1 MKGNEAEIL
10 LKDMQEYHELRDR
23 VNTIFGGTMTLKDV
37 VNSIE
42 RVSEIQKNN
51 PFNAMVLTYDESIMW
66 DEYRKIGTV
75 EECRA
80 ATGKIESI
88 VDQLEERVE
97 LARQRCIDCPVNS
110 PAYARYQMQ
119 YHERAM
125 FLEIV
130 KDIVERE
137 M

>member
-1 MKGNEAEIL
+1 MTNGEAINILKTESCCECPKAAAGYRGCGDCNIVKATWHIRKALEEIR
-10 LKDMQEYHELRDR
+10 Q
-23 VNTIFGGTMTLKDV
+23 
-37 VNSIE
+37 
-42 RVSEIQKNN
+42 
-51 PFNAMVLTYDESIMW
+51 
-66 DEYRKIGTV
+66 YRKIGTV

-80 ATGKIESI
+80 AAGKIESI
-88 VDQLEERVE
+88 VDQLEESVK

-110 PAYARYQMQ
+110 PAYAIYQIQ